1 MSIFKVVRTGQ
12 LGKLEDKAS
21 DQEEMQSAMSVVG
34 DRPEVASKKEPD
46 QGTGDGGQKTFRMSE
61 DKKDIVIKVNGP
73 LGKVFTEALNQALA
87 LETIAMSLAAATEEE
102 SNNSDVIHVGAFDT
116 DSITSSDI
124 VTMGHELTV
133 HKDDDFVMV
142 MESSGPPKFN
152 DKVDMAKKLCQ
163 GEKLHWHYRVAAAV
177 DKTIKLIRRA

>member
-12 LGKLEDKAS
+12 LGKLEDKAT

-34 DRPEVASKKEPD
+34 DRPEAKKKPGQE
-46 QGTGDGGQKTFRMSE
+46 TEREAGGVFRMSE
-61 DKKDIVIKVNGP
+61 EKKDIVIKVNGP

-102 SNNSDVIHVGAFDT
+102 AEKAEVIHVGVFDSET
-116 DSITSSDI
+116 ITSGDI
-124 VTMGHELTV
+124 VSMGQELTV

-152 DKVDMAKKLCQ
+152 EKVDMAKKLCQ
-163 GEKLHWHYRVAAAV
+163 GEKLHWHYRVTAAV
-177 DKTIKLIRRA
+177 DKTVKLIRRS